1 MHSWCHQMMMEVNAV
16 LAPGVLHVADYR
28 REQQHA
34 VPPPGMSTLAQT
46 NASWSANVEVCFQPN
61 CRAAQKSL
69 AALRDLAMVKRI
81 APIRVISFFLLAACG
96 AACQSESRSA
106 DLLQGLE
113 FDGSDSHELQ
123 RQEMPT
129 RSSLPDAPS
138 VQPPTQA
145 EKFRTF
151 IDEARSPLTFGA
163 AGVNAGIMRETELG
177 RLTPGRQAS
186 LTALYKGVLIQKE
199 SGAFFGKYLYPS
211 LLKQDPR
218 YYPSTSGSFL
228 GRATYA
234 ASRILIT
241 RNDAGERTLNTS
253 YFLGV
258 LTSVAIATAY
268 RPYWRRSTSATFK
281 TFGSTIG
288 SDAGINLLHE
298 FGPGIRQMVKVRAPK
313 FVSRIEERITNDQT
327 LRDVVTTPR

>member
-1 MHSWCHQMMMEVNAV
+1 
-16 LAPGVLHVADYR
+16 
-28 REQQHA
+28 
-34 VPPPGMSTLAQT
+34 
-46 NASWSANVEVCFQPN
+46 
-61 CRAAQKSL
+61 
-69 AALRDLAMVKRI
+69 VKRI
-81 APIRVISFFLLAACG
+81 APIRIMSFFLLATCG
-96 AACQSESRSA
+96 ALCQSERPPA
-106 DLLQGLE
+106 DSLQGLE

-123 RQEMPT
+123 RQEMRT
-129 RSSLPDAPS
+129 WGSLPDAPS

-163 AGVNAGIMRETELG
+163 VGVNAGIMRETELE
-177 RLTPGRQAS
+177 RITPGGQPS
-186 LTALYKGVLIQKE
+186 LTALYKGALIQKE
-199 SGAFFGKYLYPS
+199 SSAFFGKYLYPS

-218 YYPSTSGSFL
+218 YYPSSSGSFL

-234 ASRILIT
+234 VSRILIT
-241 RNDAGERTLNTS
+241 RNDSGKKTLNTS

-268 RPYWRRSTSATFK
+268 RPYRARSTSATFK

-298 FGPGIRQMVKVRAPK
+298 FGPGIRKMVKGHTPK
-313 FVSRIEERITNDQT
+313 FVSRVEERITNDQT
-327 LRDVVTTPR
+327 PREVVSTPPK